1 MSRPAPSRRA
11 FLTGLT
17 SLTLTLAACGANSRG
32 TASASGTP
40 SAGGTLYVLSSDTD
54 VNWDPARSQSLAVTS
69 LGLVHRRLTTWELSP
84 GGEPRVVPDL
94 ATDTGTVSADGLTW
108 TYTLKEGLV
117 LSDGTPITSAHV
129 KHGLERSFAPALS
142 GGLGYHKTLLAG
154 TSGYT
159 GPYEGAH
166 LDSVATPDERTVV
179 LTLAR
184 PYGDWPWIVS
194 TPAFAPVPEGD
205 DPATYTRNPLAS
217 GPYVVSEY
225 KQGVSVTL
233 SRNEHWSAATDT
245 VRLGLPDTVVFSLG
259 QDEDTVSQ
267 RLIADSGDDRHAFS
281 AQLLTASK
289 LAQVSADPSASAR
302 LATSDPGPLLYLAV
316 NTERVTDP
324 DVRRAIAYAVD
335 KAAVQQALGGEL
347 GAGVATTYIT
357 PGIPGREE
365 YDLYPRDTARA
376 TSLLAGKQLP
386 ELVLLTQNNEARL
399 AVAQAVQQALSEVGL
414 TVRLDPQSSDAY
426 SQRATQGDGSS
437 YDLAVV
443 SWNPDYP
450 SANANIQPLYASSE
464 IGGGGYNVSRYSD
477 AEVDRLIAEATAEP
491 DAVEAGR
498 KWAALDRRI
507 AQDVPAVPLV
517 NRRNSFLR
525 GSQVAGFF
533 VNPFPAYPDYL
544 VVGVGA

>member
-32 TASASGTP
+32 AAPASGTP

-365 YDLYPRDTARA
+365 YDLYPRDTTRA

>member
-32 TASASGTP
+32 TAPASGTP

-117 LSDGTPITSAHV
+117 LSDGTSITSAHV

-267 RLIADSGDDRHAFS
+267 RLIADSGDDRNAFS

-365 YDLYPRDTARA
+365 YDLYPRDTTRA

>member
-32 TASASGTP
+32 SAPASGTP

-233 SRNEHWSAATDT
+233 SRNEHWSAATDA

-365 YDLYPRDTARA
+365 YDLYPRDTTRA
-376 TSLLAGKQLP
+376 TSLLAGKQVP

>member
-32 TASASGTP
+32 AAPASGTP

-117 LSDGTPITSAHV
+117 LSDGTSITSAHV

-233 SRNEHWSAATDT
+233 RRNEHWSAATDT

-267 RLIADSGDDRHAFS
+267 RLIADSGDDRNAFS

-365 YDLYPRDTARA
+365 YDLYPRDTVRA
-376 TSLLAGKQLP
+376 TSLLAGKQVP

-477 AEVDRLIAEATAEP
+477 AEVDQLIAEATAEP

>member
-365 YDLYPRDTARA
+365 YDLYPRDTVRA
-376 TSLLAGKQLP
+376 TSLLAGKQVP

>member
-32 TASASGTP
+32 AAPASGTP

-233 SRNEHWSAATDT
+233 KRNEHWSAATDT

-365 YDLYPRDTARA
+365 YDLYPRDTTRA

>member
-32 TASASGTP
+32 TAPASGTP

-233 SRNEHWSAATDT
+233 RRNEHWSAATDA

-365 YDLYPRDTARA
+365 YDLYPRDTTRA

>member
-32 TASASGTP
+32 TAPASGTP

-233 SRNEHWSAATDT
+233 KRNEHWSAATDT

>member
-32 TASASGTP
+32 AASASGTP

-166 LDSVATPDERTVV
+166 LDSVATPDERTIV

-233 SRNEHWSAATDT
+233 RRNEHWSAATDT

-267 RLIADSGDDRHAFS
+267 RLIADSGDDRNAFS

-365 YDLYPRDTARA
+365 YDLYPRDTTRA

>member
-32 TASASGTP
+32 SAPASGTP

-233 SRNEHWSAATDT
+233 SRNEHWSAATDA

-267 RLIADSGDDRHAFS
+267 RLIADSEDDRHAFS

-365 YDLYPRDTARA
+365 YDLYPRDTTRA
-376 TSLLAGKQLP
+376 TSLLAGKQVP

>member
-32 TASASGTP
+32 TAPASGTP

-233 SRNEHWSAATDT
+233 SRNEHWSAATDA

-365 YDLYPRDTARA
+365 YDLYPRDTTRA
-376 TSLLAGKQLP
+376 TSLLAGKQVP
-386 ELVLLTQNNEARL
+386 ELALLTQNNEARL

>member
-32 TASASGTP
+32 AAPASGTP

-233 SRNEHWSAATDT
+233 KRNEHWSAATDT

-365 YDLYPRDTARA
+365 YDLYPRDTTRA
-376 TSLLAGKQLP
+376 TSLLASKQLP

>member
-32 TASASGTP
+32 TAPASGTP

-233 SRNEHWSAATDT
+233 SRNEHWSAATDA

-365 YDLYPRDTARA
+365 YDLYPRDTTRA
-376 TSLLAGKQLP
+376 TSLLAGKQVP

>member
-32 TASASGTP
+32 AASASGTP

-267 RLIADSGDDRHAFS
+267 RLIADSGDDRNAFS

-335 KAAVQQALGGEL
+335 KA
-347 GAGVATTYIT
+347 
-357 PGIPGREE
+357 
-365 YDLYPRDTARA
+365 
-376 TSLLAGKQLP
+376 
-386 ELVLLTQNNEARL
+386 
-399 AVAQAVQQALSEVGL
+399 AVQQALSEVGL

>member
-32 TASASGTP
+32 TAPASGTP

-365 YDLYPRDTARA
+365 YDLYPRDTTRA

>member
-32 TASASGTP
+32 TAPASGTP

-365 YDLYPRDTARA
+365 YDLYPRDTTRA
-376 TSLLAGKQLP
+376 TSLLAGKQVP

>member
-32 TASASGTP
+32 AAPASGTP

-233 SRNEHWSAATDT
+233 KRNEHWSAATDT

>member
-1 MSRPAPSRRA
+1 MLPATWTPP
-11 FLTGLT
+11 
-17 SLTLTLAACGANSRG
+17 AA
-32 TASASGTP
+32 
-40 SAGGTLYVLSSDTD
+40 
-54 VNWDPARSQSLAVTS
+54 
-69 LGLVHRRLTTWELSP
+69 
-84 GGEPRVVPDL
+84 
-94 ATDTGTVSADGLTW
+94 TW

-166 LDSVATPDERTVV
+166 LDSVATPDERTIV

-267 RLIADSGDDRHAFS
+267 RLIADSGEDRHAFS

-376 TSLLAGKQLP
+376 TSLLAGKQVP

-464 IGGGGYNVSRYSD
+464 IGGGYNVSRYSD
-477 AEVDRLIAEATAEP
+477 AEVDQLIAEATAEP

>member
-32 TASASGTP
+32 AAPASGTP

-233 SRNEHWSAATDT
+233 SRNEHWSAATDA

-376 TSLLAGKQLP
+376 TSLLAGKQVP
-386 ELVLLTQNNEARL
+386 ELALLTQNNEARL

-443 SWNPDYP
+443 SWTPDYP

>member
-32 TASASGTP
+32 TAPASGTP

-54 VNWDPARSQSLAVTS
+54 VNWDPTRSQSLAVTS

-233 SRNEHWSAATDT
+233 SRNEHWSAATDA

-365 YDLYPRDTARA
+365 YDLYPRDTTRA

>member
-1 MSRPAPSRRA
+1 M
-11 FLTGLT
+11 
-17 SLTLTLAACGANSRG
+17 
-32 TASASGTP
+32 
-40 SAGGTLYVLSSDTD
+40 
-54 VNWDPARSQSLAVTS
+54 
-69 LGLVHRRLTTWELSP
+69 
-84 GGEPRVVPDL
+84 
-94 ATDTGTVSADGLTW
+94 
-108 TYTLKEGLV
+108 
-117 LSDGTPITSAHV
+117 
-129 KHGLERSFAPALS
+129 
-142 GGLGYHKTLLAG
+142 
-154 TSGYT
+154 
-159 GPYEGAH
+159 
-166 LDSVATPDERTVV
+166 
-179 LTLAR
+179 
-184 PYGDWPWIVS
+184 
-194 TPAFAPVPEGD
+194 
-205 DPATYTRNPLAS
+205 
-217 GPYVVSEY
+217 VSEY

-267 RLIADSGDDRHAFS
+267 RLIADSGDDRNAFS

-365 YDLYPRDTARA
+365 YDLYPRDTTRA